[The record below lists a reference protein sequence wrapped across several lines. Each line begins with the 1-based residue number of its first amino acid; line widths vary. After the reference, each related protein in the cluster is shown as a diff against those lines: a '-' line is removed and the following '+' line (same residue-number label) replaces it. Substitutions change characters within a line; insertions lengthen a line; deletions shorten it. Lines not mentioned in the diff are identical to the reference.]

1 MIIDN
6 IDEFDY
12 EDIIFV
18 KELIKN
24 KITSPNQEDIIT
36 KSESLS
42 VYDIVSK
49 LETIIRYSK

>member
-12 EDIIFV
+12 EDVIFV
-18 KELIKN
+18 KELMKN
-24 KITSPNQEDIIT
+24 KITSSNKEDIIT

-42 VYDIVSK
+42 VYDVVSK
-49 LETIIRYSK
+49 LETIIRYKK